1 MTTLFQ
7 RSQLDDEL
15 WDELEELLISADV
28 GGRTT
33 EELLGRLRKRL
44 HEEGVRRP
52 DEALA
57 FLKEEMIGILA
68 IDGTG
73 NGVGADGRPLV
84 VLMVGV
90 NGAGKTTS
98 IAKLAEWYKSDGRRV
113 IIGAADTFRAAAIE
127 QLQAWGRR
135 LEVDVIAHRQGADP
149 GAVAFDAFQAAK
161 ARDADVVIIDT
172 AGRLHTKFNLME
184 ELKKIQR
191 VLAKQGN
198 EASHRVLLTLDATT
212 GQNGLFQARSFTEAI
227 KCDGVFLAKL
237 DGTAKGGVCAGD
249 CTGAGT
255 AGAVHR
261 HRRAAGR
268 HGPVRASRLRPGAI
282 CSPGLRLA
290 ADPQGRESDLRSESV
305 SAGEAA

>member
-68 IDGTG
+68 IDETG

-237 DGTAKGGVCAGD
+237 DGTAKGGVVLAIAQELGLPVLYIG
-249 CTGAGT
+249 TGEQPDDMAPFEP
-255 AGAVHR
+255 ADFVQ
-261 HRRAAGR
+261 
-268 HGPVRASRLRPGAI
+268 
-282 CSPGLRLA
+282 GLFAPL
-290 ADPQGRESDLRSESV
+290 DSG
-305 SAGEAA
+305 

>member
-28 GGRTT
+28 GVRTT

-44 HEEGVRRP
+44 REEGIRRP

-57 FLKEEMIGILA
+57 LLKEEMVGILS

-73 NGVGADGRPLV
+73 NGVGVDGRPLV

-98 IAKLAEWYKSDGRRV
+98 IAKLAEWHKSEGRRV

-135 LEVDVIAHRQGADP
+135 LEVDVIAHRQGGDP

-191 VLAKQGN
+191 VLSKQGD

-237 DGTAKGGVCAGD
+237 DGTAKGGVVLAIAQELGLPVLYIG
-249 CTGAGT
+249 TGEQPDDMAPFEP
-255 AGAVHR
+255 ADFVQ
-261 HRRAAGR
+261 
-268 HGPVRASRLRPGAI
+268 
-282 CSPGLRLA
+282 GLFAPL
-290 ADPQGRESDLRSESV
+290 DSG
-305 SAGEAA
+305 